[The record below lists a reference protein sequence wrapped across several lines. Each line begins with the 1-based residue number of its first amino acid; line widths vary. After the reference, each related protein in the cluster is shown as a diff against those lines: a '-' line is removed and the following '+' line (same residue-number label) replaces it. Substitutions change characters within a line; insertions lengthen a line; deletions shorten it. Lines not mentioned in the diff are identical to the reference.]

1 MAAVLDDFGRRGHQ
15 VLIFTGQRE
24 AAERFGSL
32 GAARHHMADLQRR
45 PGEPALAV
53 VRHAEGPDER
63 PAVAKTQAEAAQ
75 PERRQRV
82 VKRRSVGK
90 SEQEHGRR
98 FYLEPLTNVVHAPS
112 IGPKTA
118 QRLANA
124 GIHTVADLLAA
135 DPVEAARE
143 LAAKNLTPEVV
154 RSWQRQARASLSGA
168 AVAAT

>member
-1 MAAVLDDFGRRGHQ
+1 M
-15 VLIFTGQRE
+15 
-24 AAERFGSL
+24 
-32 GAARHHMADLQRR
+32 
-45 PGEPALAV
+45 
-53 VRHAEGPDER
+53 
-63 PAVAKTQAEAAQ
+63 
-75 PERRQRV
+75 
-82 VKRRSVGK
+82 KRRSAGK

-143 LAAKNLTPEVV
+143 LAAKNLTPEVM
-154 RSWQRQARASLSGA
+154 RSWQRQARLVCQVPQLRQHDAQILVGSGFTRAEQIAEMKPAELLAKVTAYCATSAGEKILGENERPDLALVTKWISRAGHRRKLDA
-168 AVAAT
+168 A